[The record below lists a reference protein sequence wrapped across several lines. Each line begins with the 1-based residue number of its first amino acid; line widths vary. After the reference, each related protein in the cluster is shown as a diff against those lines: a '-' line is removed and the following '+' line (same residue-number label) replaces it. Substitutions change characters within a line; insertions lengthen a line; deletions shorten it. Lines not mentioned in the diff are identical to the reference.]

1 MQSTKHI
8 ILITGTPSAGKTTL
22 ITKVIEALKAHGY
35 KTGGMTTKEKRQ
47 GELRVGFQ
55 IQDLET
61 RRQGWLAHVNQ
72 PNGPRIGK
80 YRVNL
85 DDLDSIGASA
95 IQEAIKTAD
104 VIIIDE
110 IGPMELYSQAFKQA
124 VQQAIDSAKPVLA
137 TIHYRATDAFV
148 KNIKMYPDAELYE
161 VTTESRNTLH
171 NLIIEK
177 ITKTLQG
184 NLKC

>member
-1 MQSTKHI
+1 MKHI
-8 ILITGTPSAGKTTL
+8 ILISGAPSTGKTTI
-22 ITKVIEALKAHGY
+22 ITKVTEALKAQDY

-47 GELRVGFQ
+47 GEARVGFQ
-55 IQDLET
+55 IQDLT
-61 RRQGWLAHVNQ
+61 TKKQGWLAHVNQ

-85 DDLDSIGASA
+85 NDLDSIGANA

-104 VIIIDE
+104 VIVIDE
-110 IGPMELYSQAFKQA
+110 IGPMELYSQTFKQA
-124 VQQAIDSAKPVLA
+124 VQQAMSSAKPVIA

-148 KNIKMYPDAELYE
+148 RNVKMRPDIELYE
-161 VTTESRNTLH
+161 LTMENRNTLH
-171 NLIIEK
+171 NFIIEK

-184 NLKC
+184 NPEC